1 MFFLKFNDFHKLFS
15 NNDRIYVSSDSFTY
29 NVTIKYNEISGKR
42 IVLMEDCSSLSHKK
56 NNCIIE
62 MDNLQGFIM
71 QDFILFVQID
81 KKQTGVLNFKNWST
95 SSNLNAVQATDLT
108 GNPSAGHEYKINI
121 FSENQILHFGDL
133 SFLNSVSKTVN
144 KVDTI
149 DLGYYEKGKEKF
161 SIHDFELAVNS
172 LDIANIDGAS
182 TEILYIL
189 EELRKDLADA
199 QSYVTIKNNEI
210 QKLTSD
216 NKIITQE
223 RDDLRTENTTLTSTI
238 QDQAL
243 TIKSLN
249 AQISTLLSGN
259 ISSNTK
265 QISRYILSKPMQEYG
280 FGNSVFFDCTLKT
293 NESYLESF
301 KRAYGELNLS
311 TVNYIINETDSSVDT
326 VSEESK
332 DAIIKWW
339 SDFESTFD
347 VKKENLVI
355 AEKENSTKNY
365 IVTRDFRM
373 PGTTDHDRNKIGTSG
388 AKVYYYQIFNLTI
401 KKIEENS
408 YDIFFAQ
415 GRNAHLITSENYT
428 LRYNLGIEYNDGA
441 KVTGSP
447 NFENAISHKGI
458 YEQYHGCY
466 FNIKNVKIKTDKV
479 FAFENIEV
487 SDYKDDKVNRFIEF
501 EYDPLNL
508 PKITHFHE
516 GTDNANNIMS
526 SGFIDLY
533 NILYKWIV
541 N

>member
-1 MFFLKFNDFHKLFS
+1 MFFLKFNDFDKSSS
-15 NNDRIYVSSDSFTY
+15 NNDRIRVFSDKFIY
-29 NVTIKYNEISGKR
+29 NVTIGYDEKSKKR
-42 IVLMEDCSSLSHKK
+42 IVLMQDVSSLNVKK
-56 NNCIIE
+56 NDCIIE

-108 GNPSAGHEYKINI
+108 GNPSAGYEYKINI
-121 FSENQILHFGDL
+121 FSENSMLHFGEL
-133 SFLNSVSKTVN
+133 SFLMNSSKTVN
-144 KVDTI
+144 KVNALN
-149 DLGYYEKGKEKF
+149 LGFYEKGIEKI

-182 TEILYIL
+182 SETREIL
-189 EELRKDLADA
+189 EALRKDLADA
-199 QSYVTIKNNEI
+199 QSYVTVKNNEI

-223 RDDLRTENTTLTSTI
+223 RDDLRTENTTLASTI
-238 QDQAL
+238 QDQTL

-265 QISRYILSKPMQEYG
+265 QISRYILSKPMQDYG
-280 FGNSVFFDCTLKT
+280 FGNSVFFDCTLET

-301 KRAYGELNLS
+301 KRANISTMFS
-311 TVNYIINETDSSVDT
+311 TVDYIINETDSLVDK

-332 DAIIKWW
+332 GAIIKWW

-355 AEKENSTKNY
+355 AEEENGTKKH
-365 IVTRDFRM
+365 IVTRDFQM
-373 PGTTDHDRNKIGTSG
+373 PGTTNHGRKKIGTSG
-388 AKVYYYQIFNLTI
+388 ATVHYYRIFKLTI

-408 YDIFFAQ
+408 YNIFFAQ

-428 LRYNLGIEYNDGA
+428 LKYNLGIEYNDMD
-441 KVTGSP
+441 KVTGSA
-447 NFENAISHKGI
+447 NFENAISNKGI

-487 SDYKDDKVNRFIEF
+487 SDYKDDKVTRFIEF
-501 EYDPLNL
+501 EYDPSNL
-508 PKITHFHE
+508 PKITHFYQ
-516 GTDNANNIMS
+516 GADSASNIVS
-526 SGFIDLY
+526 SNFLGLY